1 MIKIRD
7 DIDFLVI
14 TGPTA
19 SGKTSLSIDIAKLH
33 NGEVVNADSVQVYKD
48 LDIGSAKITTDEM
61 QGVKH
66 YLLNIKEPS
75 EEYTVSDFQSDC
87 LEAIEIIK
95 KKGKLPIVVGGPGLY
110 LNSIIFEYNGIKNG
124 IDINLKEEL
133 ETYSNKD
140 LYNLVKNEA
149 QKYNIEIHENNR
161 QRLIG
166 YAYKVMKKLPLKE
179 ESLIRRNC
187 QIICTLINRD
197 LLYKVINKRVDD
209 MLDSGLVAEVKQ
221 FSNDF
226 PSQRAI
232 GYKEVHQYLDGE
244 YTYEE
249 MVLKIKQHSRNLA
262 KKQLTWI
269 NNQLEVQVIEMDKY
283 ANR

>member
-1 MIKIRD
+1 MINIRD

-19 SGKTSLSIDIAKLH
+19 SGKTSLSIEIAKLH
-33 NGEVVNADSVQVYKD
+33 NGEVVNADSVQVYKG

-66 YLLNIKEPS
+66 YLLNIKEPN

-87 LEAIEIIK
+87 LEAIEVIK

-110 LNSIIFEYNGIKNG
+110 LNSIIFEYNGVKNG
-124 IDINLKEEL
+124 IDPKLKEEV
-133 ETYSNKD
+133 EGYSNEE
-140 LYNLVKNEA
+140 LYNLVKEEA
-149 QKYNIEIHENNR
+149 KKHGIEIHENNR
-161 QRLIG
+161 QRLVG
-166 YAYKVMKKLPLKE
+166 YAYKVKKNIPLKE

-187 QIICTLINRD
+187 QIICTSLNRD
-197 LLYKVINKRVDD
+197 LLYEVINKRVDKMISD
-209 MLDSGLVAEVKQ
+209 GLVEEVKQ
-221 FSNDF
+221 FSKEF

-232 GYKEVHQYLDGE
+232 GYKEVHQYLASE

-269 NNQLEVQVIEMDKY
+269 NNQLEVQVKEMDEY